1 MDDTAREPVSGPVPE
16 PAGTPASD
24 PGSSPASGPASS
36 GGPTSSGPVPGP
48 ALDPGIAALVAAL
61 RILGV
66 PADYEAV
73 RHACG
78 GEAPDLNG
86 LIRQAGRLG
95 AKARVVRTKWDRL
108 ERTPLPAV
116 VPGPDGGFLVLA
128 KAGNDRVLVHDA
140 ATGQT
145 RILDRAGFEP
155 LWDGRLLCLG
165 RKGSF
170 GLGGFGLGGMGQQ
183 RFDARWFGTVC
194 WKYRSILGEVLL
206 ASFFLQLF
214 ALVTPLFFQ
223 VVVDKVVVH
232 RSLGT
237 LDVLMAGML
246 AVMLFETVLGGLR
259 AYTFA
264 HTANRLDVELGARL
278 YQRLLS
284 LPMGYFAARRVG
296 DSVTRVRELETIRNF
311 LTSSTITLVLD
322 LLFTVVFLAVMAVY
336 SPLLTLAVAASFP
349 LYIAISLIATPILRR
364 RLDEKFARGAE
375 NNSFLVETVSSIET
389 VKAMAVE
396 PRMQRRWEDQLS
408 GYVRSGFAA
417 GNLNNVASQAVQFV
431 SKLTTLA
438 VLWLGARLVIEGT
451 LTVGELVAFN
461 MFAGRVVQP
470 VLRIA
475 QLWQDFQQVRLS
487 MARIGDILNTA
498 PEPLQTPGKAAM
510 PAIRGDVSFERVSFR
525 YRADGPETLSE
536 VSLHVPA
543 GQIVGIVGTSGS
555 GKSTLT
561 KLLQRFYVPERG
573 RVMVDGVDL
582 STADAVWLRR
592 QVGVVLQDNVLF
604 SGTIRENIALSDP
617 AMDMTRVVAA
627 AKLAGA
633 HDFIAELSEGY
644 DTVVGERGASL
655 SGGQRQRIAIARA
668 LVTNPRILIFDEAT
682 SALDHESERIIQQNM
697 RRICQGR
704 TVLIIAHR
712 LSTVAVA
719 DRIVTIERGRVVE
732 DGAPDELLRRGGR
745 YATLFLGQMNPLGQ
759 GLPGAAPGIA
769 PGIAASRAAG

>member
-1 MDDTAREPVSGPVPE
+1 MRDGSPVDPARDPSPPLSSKGQPQAEGPHPAPPPQGPQSGPN
-16 PAGTPASD
+16 
-24 PGSSPASGPASS
+24 
-36 GGPTSSGPVPGP
+36 PGP
-48 ALDPGIAALVAAL
+48 RLDPGIAGLVSAL
-61 RILGV
+61 RILGI
-66 PADYEAV
+66 PADYDGV

-78 GEAPDLNG
+78 GESPDLTG
-86 LIRQAGRLG
+86 LVRQAHRLG
-95 AKARVVRTKWDRL
+95 AKARVMKTKWERL
-108 ERTPLPAV
+108 ERTPLPAL

-140 ATGQT
+140 ATNQT
-145 RILDRAGFEP
+145 RVLDRAAFEP
-155 LWDGRLLCLG
+155 LWSGRLICLG
-165 RKGSF
+165 RKGT
-170 GLGGFGLGGMGQQ
+170 LGMGQP
-183 RFDARWFGTVC
+183 RFDARWFGGVA
-194 WKYRSILGEVLL
+194 WKYRGILGEVLL
-206 ASFFLQLF
+206 ASFFIQLF

-246 AVMLFETVLGGLR
+246 AVVLFEAVLGGLR
-259 AYTFA
+259 TYTFA
-264 HTANRLDVELGARL
+264 HTANRLDVELGAKL

-284 LPMGYFAARRVG
+284 LPMGYFATRRVG
-296 DSVTRVRELETIRNF
+296 DSVARVRELETIRNF
-311 LTSSTITLVLD
+311 MTSSTITLVLD
-322 LLFTVVFLAVMAVY
+322 LLFTVVFLGVMMVY
-336 SPLLTLAVAASFP
+336 SPMLTAIVAASFP
-349 LYIAISLIATPILRR
+349 VYVAISLVATPILRR
-364 RLDEKFARGAE
+364 RLDEKFARGSE
-375 NNSFLVETVSSIET
+375 NHSFLVETVSSIET

-408 GYVRSGFAA
+408 GYVRAGFRA
-417 GNLNNVASQAVQFV
+417 GNLNNVASQSVQFV
-431 SKLTTLA
+431 SKISTML
-438 VLWLGARLVIEGT
+438 VLWLGAKLVIEGS

-487 MARIGDILNTA
+487 MHRIGDILNTA
-498 PEPLQTPGKAAM
+498 PEPLQSAGRAAM
-510 PAIRGDVSFERVSFR
+510 PAIRGDLTFEHVTFR
-525 YRADGPETLSE
+525 YRHDGPETLSD

-543 GQIVGIVGTSGS
+543 GQVVGIVGTSGS
-555 GKSTLT
+555 GKSTLA
-561 KLLQRFYVPERG
+561 KLLQRFHVPERG
-573 RVMVDGVDL
+573 RVMVDGTDL

-592 QVGVVLQDNVLF
+592 QIGVVLQDNVLF
-604 SGTIRENIALSDP
+604 SGSIRENIALTDP
-617 AMDMTRVVAA
+617 TMEMVRVVAA

-633 HDFIAELSEGY
+633 HDFIVELPDGY

-682 SALDHESERIIQQNM
+682 SALDHESERIIQANM
-697 RRICQGR
+697 RRICAGR

-719 DRIVTIERGRVVE
+719 DRIVTIERGRIVE

-745 YATLFLGQMNPLGQ
+745 YATLFRGQMGQ
-759 GLPGAAPGIA
+759 LPGAGALPADGLIEQ
-769 PGIAASRAAG
+769 RVAG